1 MEGVK
6 NAMAKLTLRWPTIA
20 TTRPVLIS
28 AHPWHSRR
36 RDDSTRSVVS
46 SFRGGLIKLKRPG
59 LLTRVGAPWFVVRTL
74 DLSDFCAGQ
83 SQSTERLKKRPL
95 EKGAFSRTRFA
106 PAASITAGVRRPL
119 RKRRGPH
126 LAPSFQT
133 DCRCCRTI
141 RHCPVRLRPR
151 FLGTYTEYFP
161 PNYCRSG

>member
-74 DLSDFCAGQ
+74 DLSDFRVGQ
-83 SQSTERLKKRPL
+83 SQSTERLQKRPL
-95 EKGAFSRTRFA
+95 ENTRFLE
-106 PAASITAGVRRPL
+106 RDL
-119 RKRRGPH
+119 RLQR
-126 LAPSFQT
+126 
-133 DCRCCRTI
+133 
-141 RHCPVRLRPR
+141 RLRLEFVDHSVNAVVP
-151 FLGTYTEYFP
+151 T
-161 PNYCRSG
+161 